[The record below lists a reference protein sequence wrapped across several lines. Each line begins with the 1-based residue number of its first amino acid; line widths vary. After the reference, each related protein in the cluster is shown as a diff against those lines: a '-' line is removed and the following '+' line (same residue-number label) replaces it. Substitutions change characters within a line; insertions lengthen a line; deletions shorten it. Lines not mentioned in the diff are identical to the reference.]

1 MYAHDAHSAESE
13 TVLTI
18 IIEARKFVVQ
28 SLELPR
34 GIGQYAEPLLQRI
47 ARELVALTHDKQ
59 EDDATTPATWNQDD
73 VQRRWAELRGVDY
86 KPHQSSSSA
95 GPPGPAPASSLAPP
109 TVLAGGR
116 IEVVNGTVMFR
127 TQPKHVSSRA
137 CDLFAVDASETIRAG
152 ALSLRTTHAHADKQ
166 MSTLRKIVQWRLW
179 KALPV
184 ATREEWTEQLN
195 QPSQPREHS
204 AVGSSMHFGKHLADW
219 LLRRSHRHTCQHTG
233 SVSKDPNWN
242 SDSGHLVSSRLSYP

>member
-1 MYAHDAHSAESE
+1 MGGKAYKDR
-13 TVLTI
+13 VLR
-18 IIEARKFVVQ
+18 ARKFVVQ

-137 CDLFAVDASETIRAG
+137 CDLFAVDASERIRAG
-152 ALSLRTTHAHADKQ
+152 ALSFRTTHAHADKTNVHSEEDCA
-166 MSTLRKIVQWRLW
+166 MATVEGLARSYAGGMDRTIESTIATAPARSGGLLSTRHRGRLY
-179 KALPV
+179 
-184 ATREEWTEQLN
+184 
-195 QPSQPREHS
+195 
-204 AVGSSMHFGKHLADW
+204 
-219 LLRRSHRHTCQHTG
+219 
-233 SVSKDPNWN
+233 
-242 SDSGHLVSSRLSYP
+242 DSPGAS